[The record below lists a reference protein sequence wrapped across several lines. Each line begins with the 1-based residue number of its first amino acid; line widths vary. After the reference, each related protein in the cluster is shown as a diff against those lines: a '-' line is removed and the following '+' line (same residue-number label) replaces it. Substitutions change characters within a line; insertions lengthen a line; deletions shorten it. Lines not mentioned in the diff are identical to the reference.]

1 MSATTTGRTPTELRA
16 LELLGTGSLSI
27 EMVAA
32 ACGVTPARISQL
44 LSDAEFSEEVSARR
58 FQNLQKH
65 NKRDTN
71 YDDIEDGLIDQFRQ
85 VMPMMMR
92 PAEILKGIQVINAA
106 KRRGISSP
114 DTSSAQGTVVT
125 INMPTKVVQHFTTNI
140 HNQVIQAGSQDLI
153 TMQSSA
159 IDKLAAMN
167 TDIKTKLIGTQ
178 DGNYTEHSGP
188 EKEPSNK

>member
-27 EMVAA
+27 EMVAS

-44 LSDAEFSEEVSARR
+44 LSEPEFAEEVSARR
-58 FQNLQKH
+58 FASLQRH
-65 NKRDTN
+65 NKRDDS
-71 YDDIEDGLIDQFRQ
+71 YDEMEDALIDQFRQ

-106 KRRGISSP
+106 KRRGIQSP
-114 DTSSAQGTVVT
+114 ETSSAQGTVVT
-125 INMPTKVVQHFTTNI
+125 INIPTKIVQHFTTNI

-153 TMQSSA
+153 TMQSSR
-159 IDKLAAMN
+159 IDSMLTQKMKQ
-167 TDIKTKLIGTQ
+167 IEGTQ
-178 DGNYTEHSGP
+178 DEHP
-188 EKEPSNK
+188 APAKEPTSR